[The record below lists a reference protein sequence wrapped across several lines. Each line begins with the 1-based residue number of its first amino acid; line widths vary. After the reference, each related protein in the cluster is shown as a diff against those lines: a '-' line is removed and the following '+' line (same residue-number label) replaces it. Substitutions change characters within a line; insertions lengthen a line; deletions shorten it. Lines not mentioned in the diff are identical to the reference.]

1 MIAVFLSSSSKLS
14 VEINKSLPELEA
26 SSLIL
31 VDFESL
37 PIFTIRISDEYSRVL
52 IQVGNKEYLIDEC
65 ITLAFPSFKSSGDF
79 SKKEY
84 FISSWEASFLAI
96 QEVLHPHAIPNVA
109 VSSWIESFEI
119 SYASRPSVAN
129 LLNVRFAESYIQ
141 AGEYQPKGKEIIYD
155 LEKKMMLFEAG
166 DYLVGYHEI
175 FPSMHT
181 DDIYSATVFRNECW
195 ISRILHG
202 EFTPYY
208 LGNIS
213 ELQNSNLSSMFSKA
227 ADRWKL
233 VNLLYIKRNNEIA
246 LVQARFDVA
255 NTLHESHY
263 PSFVNAITN
272 YATARYEPNF
282 KK

>member
-1 MIAVFLSSSSKLS
+1 
-14 VEINKSLPELEA
+14 
-26 SSLIL
+26 
-31 VDFESL
+31 
-37 PIFTIRISDEYSRVL
+37 
-52 IQVGNKEYLIDEC
+52 
-65 ITLAFPSFKSSGDF
+65 
-79 SKKEY
+79 
-84 FISSWEASFLAI
+84 
-96 QEVLHPHAIPNVA
+96 
-109 VSSWIESFEI
+109 
-119 SYASRPSVAN
+119 
-129 LLNVRFAESYIQ
+129 
-141 AGEYQPKGKEIIYD
+141 
-155 LEKKMMLFEAG
+155 
-166 DYLVGYHEI
+166 
-175 FPSMHT
+175 MHT

-202 EFTPYY
+202 EFIPYY